1 MALSRAGR
9 PGRTGV
15 SAGYSFL
22 DGWYAPYP
30 ETTGYIIPT
39 FYDYAH
45 STRKEEYSSARLMAD
60 WEIEVQLPCGGV
72 QGGHY
77 VGPTADRR
85 PVAFNT
91 GQVILGWVRAYTE
104 TADEKYLD
112 AAGRAGDWLISAQS
126 TDGAWRLDSPIR
138 SYECSRLRRSNS
150 LEPARTRRPVER
162 RAVRRSRSSQPRM
175 DAGPTTRER
184 LVQEQ

>member
-1 MALSRAGR
+1 
-9 PGRTGV
+9 
-15 SAGYSFL
+15 
-22 DGWYAPYP
+22 
-30 ETTGYIIPT
+30 
-39 FYDYAH
+39 
-45 STRKEEYSSARLMAD
+45 MAD

-112 AAGRAGDWLISAQS
+112 AASRAGDWLLSAQS
-126 TDGAWRLDSPIR
+126 VDGAWRLDGPVVHRNVR
-138 SYECSRLRRSNS
+138 SE
-150 LEPARTRRPVER
+150 ER
-162 RAVRRSRSSQPRM
+162 RVGKACKSRW
-175 DAGPTTRER
+175 GTCH
-184 LVQEQ
+184 